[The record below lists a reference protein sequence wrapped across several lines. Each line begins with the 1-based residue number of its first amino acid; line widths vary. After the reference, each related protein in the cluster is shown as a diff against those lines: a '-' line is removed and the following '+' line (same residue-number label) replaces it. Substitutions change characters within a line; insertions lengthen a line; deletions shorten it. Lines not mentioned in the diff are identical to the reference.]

1 MLTKQ
6 FRELN
11 RQAQVIENNKKIKV
25 MSTRLI
31 RKTPVQER
39 VFTVGQS
46 IKFPIWVPL
55 QNIGTTIEWYDGIVV
70 KVNRV
75 TIDVQTANGNVYRV
89 DKFDLK

>member
-1 MLTKQ
+1 
-6 FRELN
+6 
-11 RQAQVIENNKKIKV
+11 

-31 RKTPVQER
+31 KKAPVQEQ

-46 IKFPIWVPL
+46 IQFPILVPL
-55 QNIGTTIEWYDGIVV
+55 QNIGTTYEWFEGIVV

-89 DKFDLK
+89 DKFDL

>member
-1 MLTKQ
+1 
-6 FRELN
+6 
-11 RQAQVIENNKKIKV
+11 

-31 RKTPVQER
+31 KKAPVQEQ

-46 IKFPIWVPL
+46 IQFPILVPL
-55 QNIGTTIEWYDGIVV
+55 QNIGTTYEWFEGIVV

-89 DKFDLK
+89 DKFDLKNK